1 MVVALLIVLCAFTA
15 CNDEKE
21 QPPEV
26 NELLETAVF
35 FDRGEKILKQ
45 EYIDALPWKD
55 EYHMMVEK
63 TTVLIDN
70 KQTLDTMFVGF
81 PTSVDFE
88 TERVIVYIH
97 TSYKYGFSHHLAD
110 VNVANGACTIQSVID
125 IPDEFIGEN
134 GVIAPCASAPTMRA
148 LVVKV
153 NSTEFESA
161 KVKITY

>member
-55 EYHMMVEK
+55 ESHMMVEK

-88 TERVIVYIH
+88 TERVIVYID
-97 TSYKYGFSHHLAD
+97 TTCWYGYPSCLTD
-110 VNVANGACTIQSVID
+110 VSIENRVCTANIRQTYPELVNG
-125 IPDEFIGEN
+125 IPPT
-134 GVIAPCASAPTMRA
+134 ATSAPTLNA
-148 LVVKV
+148 IVLKV
-153 NSTEFESA
+153 HSTEFESA